1 MRDRRKILVIGS
13 LAESLTGFRAPL
25 LRAMALR
32 GHRVIAC
39 APAADAPT
47 KCLLA
52 GMDVEYR
59 DLPVSR
65 AGLNPADDLRL
76 MAALHRLFRSVRPD
90 IVLTYTAKP
99 VVYGSLV
106 ARSAGVPAVFSLIT
120 GLGYGFAGT
129 GVKANLIGVLLRR
142 LYRAALKE
150 SRAVFFQNPDD
161 ERVFRDLGLLPQR
174 TKSVVVNGSGVDLDS
189 FRPTPFPAEISFLMI
204 ARLISIK
211 GVHDYAKAAQML
223 RARHG
228 SIPFRLAGW
237 IDNTPAA
244 IREHDLRRWIDG
256 GVLDFLG
263 KLEDVRP
270 ALAAASVYV
279 LPSHCGEGT
288 PRTIL
293 EATAMGRPIV
303 TTDSPGC
310 RETVTHGRNGF
321 LVPVGDP
328 TALASALERFIL
340 SPALISEMGRESRR
354 MAVEKYDVHSVNTV
368 MLQEMGLGG

>member
-1 MRDRRKILVIGS
+1 MSRSRNILVVGS
-13 LAESLTGFRAPL
+13 LAESLAGFRAPL
-25 LRAMALR
+25 LRAMASR

-47 KCLLA
+47 RRALA
-52 GMDVEYR
+52 QMEVEYR

-65 AGLNPADDLRL
+65 SGLNPARDLQL
-76 MAALHRLFRSVRPD
+76 MAALHLLIRSVRPD

-99 VVYGSLV
+99 VIYGSLV

-129 GVKANLIGVLLRR
+129 GFKANLVGALLRR
-142 LYRAALKE
+142 LYRAGLKE

-161 ERVFRDLGLLPQR
+161 ERVFRELGLLRQDTR
-174 TKSVVVNGSGVDLDS
+174 SVVVNGSGVDLDR
-189 FRPTPFPAEISFLMI
+189 FRPALFPAETSFLMI

-211 GVHDYAKAAQML
+211 GIHDYARAAEIL
-223 RARHG
+223 RARYG
-228 SIPFRLAGW
+228 SVPFRLAGW

-244 IREHDLRRWIDG
+244 IRERDLRGWVDG
-256 GVLDFLG
+256 GILEFLG
-263 KLEDVRP
+263 RLDDVRP

-279 LPSHCGEGT
+279 LPSRCGEGT

-293 EATAMGRPIV
+293 EAMAMGRPIV

-310 RETVTHGRNGF
+310 RETVTNRRNGF

-354 MAVEKYDVHSVNTV
+354 MAVEKYDVHGVNTV